1 MVNDIF
7 NLHLSPWELVLRGS
21 LIYWF
26 LFLLFRFIL
35 RRDAGSMGLAD
46 ILMVV
51 LIADAAQNG
60 MSGEYKTVSEA
71 IVLVGTI
78 AFWNY
83 TIDWL
88 SFRSPA
94 FARFAEPSVVP
105 LVRHGRVLAA
115 NLKREL
121 LTVDELKSQLREN
134 GVESIREVKHAFLE
148 SDGHV
153 SVIKFSPSEQQRKS
167 EGIPGAG

>member
-1 MVNDIF
+1 MVNAIF
-7 NLHLSPWELVLRGS
+7 SFHVSPWELVLRGS

-26 LFLLFRFIL
+26 LFLLFRFVL

-60 MSGEYKTVSEA
+60 MSGEYKTVTEA
-71 IVLVGTI
+71 AVLVGTI
-78 AFWNY
+78 GFWNY

-88 SFRSPA
+88 SFHLPA
-94 FARFAEPSVVP
+94 FARFAEPGIVP
-105 LVRHGRVLAA
+105 LVRHGRVLGA
-115 NLKREL
+115 NLRREL
-121 LTVDELKSQLREN
+121 ITIDELKSQLRES
-134 GVESIREVKHAFLE
+134 GVASIKEVKHAFLE

-153 SVIKFSPSEQQRKS
+153 SVIKFAPSDQGRKN